1 MTENTKGEIKMPQ
14 SPIPVA
20 VLGATGSVG
29 QRFISLLENHPW
41 FKVVALAAS
50 DRSAGQKYSQAT
62 RWILD
67 TPMPDYA
74 KDMVIVPANTDAVQA
89 KIVFSALH
97 TEIANELEPQFAKA
111 GSAVCS
117 NASSYRRGEDVPLL
131 LPEINADHIQLVKTQ
146 RANKGWSGCIVTN
159 PNCTSTGLTI
169 ALKVLD
175 NEFGVKKVFA
185 TSLQALSGAGYP
197 GVSSLDIIDNIIP
210 NVGNG
215 GEEEKV
221 EWEPRKMLGKYIEE
235 LEPQSSAAGT
245 PRARIELADMR
256 FSVHTNRVAVIDG
269 HTICA
274 SVELANQTDHE
285 TAEAVLQN
293 YAAPESARELPS
305 SPRPVIEVRSEADR
319 PQPRL
324 DRLTGKGMTTVVG
337 RLRRDPIFDLKFVV
351 LSHNTI
357 RGAAGASIY
366 NAELLV
372 SENLL

>member
-1 MTENTKGEIKMPQ
+1 MK
-14 SPIPVA
+14 PIPVA

-29 QRFISLLENHPW
+29 QRFISLLDNHPW

-50 DRSAGQKYSQAT
+50 DRSAGQKYSQAAH
-62 RWILD
+62 WVLE
-67 TPMPDYA
+67 TPMPEYA
-74 KDMVIVPANTDAVQA
+74 REMLLVPASTEAVQA

-97 TEIANELEPQFAKA
+97 TEIANELEPQFAQA
-111 GSAVCS
+111 GAAVCS

-131 LPEINADHIQLVKTQ
+131 LPEINADHIQLIKQQ
-146 RANKGWSGCIVTN
+146 RKNHGWSGCIVTN

-175 NEFGVKKVFA
+175 DAFGVKKVFA
-185 TSLQALSGAGYP
+185 VSLQALSGAGYP

-210 NVGNG
+210 NVANG

-221 EWEPRKMLGKYIEE
+221 EWEPRKMLGKYIET
-235 LEPQSSAAGT
+235 LEPPSSAAGT
-245 PRARIELADMR
+245 PSRAGIQFADIT

-269 HTICA
+269 HTVCA
-274 SVELANQTDHE
+274 SVQLANPVEPEVAIQALRD
-285 TAEAVLQN
+285 
-293 YAAPESARELPS
+293 YAAPLSARNLPS
-305 SPRPVIEVRSEADR
+305 TPQPIISVREEADR

-324 DRLTGKGMTTVVG
+324 DRYTGKGMTTVIG
-337 RLRRDPIFDLKFVV
+337 RVRRDPILDLKFVV

-372 SENLL
+372 NEGLL

>member
-1 MTENTKGEIKMPQ
+1 MP
-14 SPIPVA
+14 SSIPVA

-29 QRFISLLENHPW
+29 QRFISLLDNHPW

-50 DRSAGQKYSQAT
+50 DRSVGQKYSQAA
-62 RWILD
+62 RWVLD
-67 TPMPDYA
+67 VPMPDYA
-74 KDMVIVPANTDAVQA
+74 KDMIVVPASTEAVQA
-89 KIVFSALH
+89 QIVFSALH
-97 TEIANELEPQFAKA
+97 TEVANELEPQFAKA
-111 GSAVCS
+111 GAAVCS
-117 NASSYRRGEDVPLL
+117 NASSYRRGADVPLL
-131 LPEINADHIQLVKTQ
+131 LPEINADHIHLIKHQ
-146 RANKGWSGCIVTN
+146 RQNRGWSGCIITN

-197 GVSSLDIIDNIIP
+197 GVPSLDIMDNVIP
-210 NVGNG
+210 NVANG

-221 EWEPRKMLGKYIEE
+221 EWEPRKMLGKLNGDQIEM
-235 LEPQSSAAGT
+235 
-245 PRARIELADMR
+245 ADIK

-269 HTICA
+269 HTVCA
-274 SVELANQTDHE
+274 SVELTNPTDPE
-285 TAEAVLQN
+285 TAEAVLRAF
-293 YAAPESARELPS
+293 AAPPSARELPS
-305 SPRPVIEVRSEADR
+305 SPRPVISVRSEADR

-324 DRLTGKGMTTVVG
+324 DRLTGNGMTTVVG
-337 RLRRDPIFDLKFVV
+337 RLRRDPILDLKFVV

-372 SENLL
+372 NEGLL